1 MGTFDQFADI
11 TGQLKREGDT
21 ITLTFE
27 QGLPVTGQG
36 TVVWN
41 IPAPSAGCDVG
52 DGVYCGMVVLLSRAP
67 LALEHVPV
75 YGTFYTGDPTA
86 DYELHS
92 GDTIGGK
99 VVAGVLVGHALVV
112 GAFYEGDKK
121 ARGEELTTSFI
132 ISDLE
137 ENVPYYVAGY
147 AVDCQGRYHSEGQRA
162 YSDNYGNP
170 EDHDQASQQTVQMNA
185 GEGVKATD
193 GTNLIPSTIYEFD
206 IEINENFPEPGFPSD
221 IINIKVDGLHAQ
233 TYEEL
238 IAEINIQFQLA
249 DNPPQSPV
257 PPNAGSYLIDIAGFE
272 AFQFNGISYDEVEAL
287 FEPTDPAVI
296 DMGDYWFDTA
306 NDTLQRWNIPSPTG
320 WNLVNVIKYLE
331 DPTTPQCDDYW
342 FDGAD
347 AWNWNGS
354 TWCDLTTIISENDP
368 VDCPVIECGT
378 FWYDETNAILNE
390 WSINEVRWIE
400 TTAIFWPEAP
410 NQLSDGTYW
419 FDLDTSLLSLRTA
432 GAWATTAALIQ
443 EDEPTPPLTDGQL
456 WFNPENEE
464 LKVWDN
470 TLMVFND
477 LAVLVW
483 AGDPTIVESCDLWW
497 DSVSDILYTWDV
509 VHSEWDQV
517 AEFIQSPTDPAL
529 QPFIEVDTVWYQPS
543 TNILS
548 RWDGGQWLVVT
559 VILYPTDPTLPVLGD
574 AWLNT
579 TTGVWSIWDTPAAGW
594 NVIDPVDLDSDPNSI
609 AQETLWF
616 DTTASA
622 FFQRVGSVWVSIPF
636 TTSPIV
642 PTKGDFWFNSD
653 EKVLNT
659 WNGSA
664 WIISGPRVAIGLATA
679 LDDPRP
685 GNLIFTSRATGSCAC
700 VMLLLPNDEVLA
712 DTATGF
718 ADFHAFGHF
727 NSFTEATF
735 IAPPLPETDVTTEGF
750 LFNNLPAQILPQIY
764 GQDGIPGEPMYD
776 VIGVGNDGTPDERR
790 ELAGSIRAQLGYPV
804 IDVELTPYQM
814 DEAIQAGIESL
825 RKRSEIAYKRGF
837 FFMDI
842 QPRIQSYRM
851 TNKKAGFHKI
861 VNIQTAHRFTSA
873 FLSSAHGAGVYGQVV
888 LQHLYN
894 MGTYDLTSFHLV
906 AQYIEQLEHLFA
918 TRLTFHWDESSRVF
932 SLHHTFVFP
941 ERILLD
947 CSVERTEQELLKDR
961 WCKTWIEK
969 YALSQSRYMLA
980 EIRGKYASLP
990 GAGGGVSLNA
1000 ADLITRADQDMA
1012 DLYQQLDDM
1021 IPSNIENWGMGTTFV
1036 IG

>member
-1 MGTFDQFADI
+1 MGTFDQFSDI
-11 TGQLKREGDT
+11 TGQLQREGET
-21 ITLTFE
+21 ITLTFA

-36 TVVWN
+36 TVTWN
-41 IPAPSAGCDVG
+41 IPAPSAGCEAG
-52 DGVYCGMVVLLSRAP
+52 SDGFYCGMVVLLSRVP
-67 LALEHVPV
+67 LAEQHIPV
-75 YGTFYTGDPTA
+75 AGKFYTGDPTA
-86 DYELHS
+86 NFDTHT
-92 GDTIGGK
+92 GDTIGGTL
-99 VVAGVLVGHALVV
+99 VSGTLVGHALVI

-121 ARGEELTTSFI
+121 SRGEELTTTFI
-132 ISDLE
+132 VTDLE

-147 AVDCQGRYHSEGQRA
+147 AADCQARYHSEGQRA
-162 YSDNYGNP
+162 YSDNYGNT
-170 EDHDQASQQTVQMNA
+170 EEADFGSQQTIQMNGGA
-185 GEGVKATD
+185 SNGVKTTD

-206 IEINENFPEPGFPSD
+206 VEVNENFPEPGLPSD
-221 IINIKVDGLHAQ
+221 VINVKVDGLHVQ
-233 TYEEL
+233 TYEDL
-238 IAEINIQFQLA
+238 ITEINIQLSLA
-249 DNPPQSPV
+249 DNPPQQPV
-257 PPNAGSYLIDIAGFE
+257 PPNAGSYLIDIAGME
-272 AFQFNGISYDEVEAL
+272 AFQFNGLSYDSVDAL

-296 DMGDYWFDTA
+296 GMGDYWFDTA

-320 WNLVNVIKYLE
+320 WNLVNIIKYLE
-331 DPTTPQCDDYW
+331 DPTSPQCDDYW

-347 AWNWNGS
+347 AWLWNGS
-354 TWCDLTTIISENDP
+354 TWCDLITIISENDP
-368 VDCPVIECGT
+368 VDCPVIDCGT
-378 FWYDETNAILNE
+378 FWYDETSAVLNE

-419 FDLDTSLLSLRTA
+419 FDLDTNLLSLRTA
-432 GAWATTAALIQ
+432 SAWVTTTALIQ
-443 EDEPTPPLTDGQL
+443 EDEPTPPLADGQL

-477 LAVLVW
+477 LPVLVW

-509 VHSEWDQV
+509 INSEWDQV
-517 AEFIQSPTDPAL
+517 AEFIQSPNDPAV
-529 QPFIEVDTVWYQPS
+529 PPVIAVDTVWYQPS
-543 TNILS
+543 TNVLS
-548 RWDGGQWLVVT
+548 RWDGGQWVVVT
-559 VILYPTDPTLPVLGD
+559 VILYPTDPTSPVLGD

-579 TTGVWSIWDTPAAGW
+579 TTGVWSIWDTPSAGW
-594 NVIDPVDLDSDPNSI
+594 NVIDPVDLDTDPNSI
-609 AQETLWF
+609 PQGTLWF
-616 DTTASA
+616 DTTTNA
-622 FFQRVGSVWVSIPF
+622 FFQRVGSAWVSIPF
-636 TTSPIV
+636 TTSPIS
-642 PTKGDFWFNSD
+642 PTEGDLWFNSD
-653 EKVLNT
+653 EKTLNT
-659 WNGSA
+659 WNGFT
-664 WIISGPRVAIGLATA
+664 WVVTGPRVAIGLSTS
-679 LDDPRP
+679 
-685 GNLIFTSRATGSCAC
+685 GNLVFTTKNGGSNVCTMLIVPGAAGQFATVS
-700 VMLLLPNDEVLA
+700 
-712 DTATGF
+712 TGF
-718 ADFHAFGHF
+718 ADFHSFGHF
-727 NSFTEATF
+727 NSFVEATF
-735 IAPPLPETDVTTEGF
+735 NAPPLSETNVSEEGF

-764 GQDGIPGEPMYD
+764 GRDGIPGEPMYN
-776 VIGVGNDGTPDERR
+776 VVGIGDDGTPDERR
-790 ELAGSIRAQLGYPV
+790 ELAGSLRAQLGYPV
-804 IDVELTPYQM
+804 IDVELTSYQL
-814 DEAIQAGIESL
+814 DEAIQGGIESL

-837 FFMDI
+837 FFMDVEPQI
-842 QPRIQSYRM
+842 QAYRL

-861 VNIQTAHRFTSA
+861 VNISTAHRFTSA
-873 FLSSAHGAGVYGQVV
+873 FLSTAHGAGVYGQVV

-947 CSVERTEQELLKDR
+947 CSIERTEQELLKDR

-1021 IPSNIENWGMGTTFV
+1021 VPSQIENWGMGTTFV